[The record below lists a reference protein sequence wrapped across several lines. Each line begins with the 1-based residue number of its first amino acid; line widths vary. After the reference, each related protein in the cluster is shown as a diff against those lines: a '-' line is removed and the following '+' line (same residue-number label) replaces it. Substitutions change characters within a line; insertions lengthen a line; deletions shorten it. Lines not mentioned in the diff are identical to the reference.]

1 MRISGYRTRVVTVPV
16 TDVAVQPTMS
26 TYVLLEVRTDEGV
39 VGLGYA
45 NRISLAHASAFV
57 HLLEAALEPLVGR
70 DPLCTERIVAPPAGG
85 GGLAA
90 TVFRRA
96 GSWPGG
102 QPRAASTIDVAL
114 WDIKAK
120 AAGLPVHVLLGGF
133 RDRVPCYAS
142 WRIEP
147 GTTEATALGES
158 AKHLVASGFRA
169 MKFHVRHLD
178 QRGLLAHMQELRD
191 AVGPDVD
198 IMVDNYQGWDLKDS
212 LRTVRLLAQLDPYWL
227 EDPMPLDDYEGMRAL
242 RAACEVRVCAG
253 EQYRDVAS
261 FRRLLEHR
269 SADIAMVDL
278 DLGIT
283 GFIKVAHLAEAF
295 GVPVV
300 SHLATEIMAPCVGA
314 VSNGLTVE
322 YVPYAEPFLREP
334 MQLADGQL
342 VLSQRPGVG
351 IEFDEAAVR
360 RLAA

>member
-16 TDVAVQPTMS
+16 TDVAVQATMS
-26 TYVLLEVRTDEGV
+26 TYVLLELRTDEGV
-39 VGLGYA
+39 VGLAYA
-45 NRISLAHASAFV
+45 NRISPAHTTAFV
-57 HLLEAALEPLVGR
+57 QLLETSLDLLIGH
-70 DPLCTERIVAPPAGG
+70 DPLSVERIVSPQAGG
-85 GGLAA
+85 GGLPAS
-90 TVFRRA
+90 VFRRA
-96 GSWPGG
+96 GSWPGA
-102 QPRAASTIDVAL
+102 QPRVASTIDVAL

-120 AAGLPVHVLLGGF
+120 AAGMPVHVLLGGF

-147 GTTEATALGES
+147 GTREATALGDS
-158 AKHLVASGFRA
+158 AKHLVSTGFRA

-178 QRGLLAHMQELRD
+178 ERGLLAHMRELRD

-242 RAACEVRVCAG
+242 RAACDVRVCAG
-253 EQYRDVAS
+253 EQYRDLAS

-269 SADIAMVDL
+269 SVDIAMVDL

-283 GFIKVAHLAEAF
+283 GFVKVAHLAEAF
-295 GVPVV
+295 GLPVV

-314 VSNGLTVE
+314 VPNGLTVE
-322 YVPYAEPFLREP
+322 YVPYAEPFLRKP

-342 VLSQRPGVG
+342 VLSQQPGIG
-351 IEFDEAAVR
+351 IEFDDAAVR

>member
-1 MRISGYRTRVVTVPV
+1 MRITGYRTRVVRVPV
-16 TDVAVQPTMS
+16 TDVAVQATMS
-26 TYVLLEVRTDEGV
+26 TYVLLELRTDEDV
-39 VGLGYA
+39 DGLAYA
-45 NRISLAHASAFV
+45 SRISPDHASDFARM
-57 HLLEAALEPLVGR
+57 LERSLELLVGR
-70 DPLCTERIVAPPAGG
+70 DPLTVERIVSPQAGG
-85 GGLAA
+85 GGLAGS
-90 TVFRRA
+90 VFRR
-96 GSWPGG
+96 GGTWPGA
-102 QPRAASTIDVAL
+102 QARAASTIDVAL

-120 AAGLPVHVLLGGF
+120 AANMPLHVLLGGF

-147 GTTEATALGES
+147 GTTEAATLGES
-158 AKHLVASGFRA
+158 AKHLLAGGFRA

-178 QRGLLAHMQELRD
+178 GPGLLAHMRELRD

-198 IMVDNYQGWDLKDS
+198 IMVDNYQGWDLKES
-212 LRTVRLLAQLDPYWL
+212 LRVARELAHLDPYWL

-242 RAACEVRVCAG
+242 RVACPVRICAG
-253 EQYRDVAS
+253 EQYRDLAS

-269 SADIAMVDL
+269 SVDIAMADL

-300 SHLATEIMAPCVGA
+300 SHLATEVMAPCVGA
-314 VSNGLTVE
+314 VPNGLTVE
-322 YVPYAEPFLREP
+322 YIPYAEPFLCEP

-351 IEFDEAAVR
+351 IEFDESAVR